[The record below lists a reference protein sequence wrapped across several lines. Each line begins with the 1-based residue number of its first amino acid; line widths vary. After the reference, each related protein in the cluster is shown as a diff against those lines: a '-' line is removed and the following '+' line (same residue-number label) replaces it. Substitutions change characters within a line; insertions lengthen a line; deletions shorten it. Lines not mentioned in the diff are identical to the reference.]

1 MAMDDFQTKYAAV
14 MDTLLQTAI
23 AETTKMF
30 ESVVGELK
38 AEISRI
44 KEENQQLK
52 LKCSQMER
60 TRSRSTFK
68 VAEKRPSSDMSK
80 KRNAAVQCGK

>member
-1 MAMDDFQTKYAAV
+1 MAMDNFQTKYAAV

-44 KEENQQLK
+44 KEENQHLK

-60 TRSRSTFK
+60 TRSRPTFK
-68 VAEKRPSSDMSK
+68 AAEKRPSSDMSN
-80 KRNAAVQCGK
+80 KRNAAVQCG